1 MKKWLL
7 LVLLVI
13 LLFSFQLFVTYSL
26 FESKTE
32 QEVNSNLAKWNIK
45 INNDIVTGDSHLFLI
60 EDLVI
65 ENGSNVTDN
74 KFAPGSRASFDII
87 IDCMDSEVSI
97 RYDIIINLDELENKE
112 IKLENISLA
121 DGTNLVKTSDNTYT
135 GVISLSD
142 IENGVLKDV
151 KVSLIWNNNEDNSK
165 IDYDTQSN
173 SNLQIPVKV
182 DLSQYLNEEIIA
194 IDS

>member
-1 MKKWLL
+1 
-7 LVLLVI
+7 
-13 LLFSFQLFVTYSL
+13 
-26 FESKTE
+26 
-32 QEVNSNLAKWNIK
+32 
-45 INNDIVTGDSHLFLI
+45 
-60 EDLVI
+60 
-65 ENGSNVTDN
+65 
-74 KFAPGSRASFDII
+74 
-87 IDCMDSEVSI
+87 MDSEVSI

-151 KVSLIWNNNEDNSK
+151 KVNLIWNNNEDNNR

-173 SNLQIPVKV
+173 SSLQIPVKV

>member
-13 LLFSFQLFVTYSL
+13 LLFSFQLFSTYSL
-26 FESKTE
+26 FESKIE

-45 INNDIVTGDSHLFLI
+45 INDDIVTGDSHLFLI
-60 EDLVI
+60 ENLVI
-65 ENGSNVTDN
+65 ENGSNVNDN
-74 KFAPGSRASFDII
+74 KFAPGSKASFDII

-97 RYDIIINLDELENKE
+97 RYDISINLDELENKE
-112 IKLENISLA
+112 IKLENISLS

-151 KVSLIWNNNEDNSK
+151 KVSLIWNNNEDNNK
-165 IDYDTQSN
+165 MDYDTQNN
-173 SNLQIPVKV
+173 SSLQIPVKV